1 MPKKYPMPIIKVK
14 VIKVN
19 GPCEAGH
26 KVGDTWEF
34 PLTKCPKGLCT
45 WALTAIFPYIVTLG
59 YGGKLPWEKKKG
71 YTVASCSDPDN
82 TVTFEITVEN
92 KK

>member
-26 KVGDTWEF
+26 KVGDTWKF

-45 WALTAIFPYIVTLG
+45 WALTSIFPYIAIIG
-59 YGGKLPWEKKKG
+59 YGGRLPWEKKKK
-71 YTVASCSDPDN
+71 YAVANCSDSDN
-82 TVTFEITVEN
+82 TVTFEITVE
-92 KK
+92 K